1 MFLHRLLLCGSL
13 LLCLSVPASAQE
25 AAQDSSIRFFGVPLV
40 FFSSDTRWGGG
51 LGGVFTFRGY
61 TLRSS
66 VTFSLTYTQKKQ
78 WLISFPFV
86 WFSRRGNW
94 RAFGEAGWYNYSYR
108 HFGIGNSYPD
118 TFLENYRAEY
128 PRLRLTATRSL
139 NRRQSVG
146 LRLHTEGYK
155 IIESEPGGELATKK
169 VPGAEGG
176 FSSGLGAVWLLD
188 SRDNQF
194 FPHHGWY
201 IETSVLAEHP
211 LTFSQYRYLRVI
223 GDAAYYQL
231 IGESCILATQAYVQL
246 TTGDPPFFQMPWL
259 GGYKRLRGYPDQK
272 YRDRHM
278 MMLQTEFRFPIF
290 WRFKGVV
297 FAATGTVF
305 GTPHERLHWRPNGGL
320 GLRVEFDRK
329 QRQHLRIDYGLGEFK
344 GNSGFYLTFGE
355 AF

>member
-1 MFLHRLLLCGSL
+1 MILRRLLLFGMFF
-13 LLCLSVPASAQE
+13 LCIGLRMYAQE
-25 AAQDSSIRFFGVPLV
+25 INQDSSIRFFGVPLV

-51 LGGVFTFRGY
+51 VGGVFTFRGY

-78 WLISFPFV
+78 WLVSFPFV
-86 WFSRRGNW
+86 WFSRRGQW
-94 RAFGEAGWYNYSYR
+94 RAYGEAGWYNYSYR
-108 HFGIGNSYPD
+108 YFGIGNTYPD

-128 PRLRLTATRSL
+128 PRLRLTATRSV

-146 LRLHTEGYK
+146 LRIHTEGYR
-155 IIESEPGGELATKK
+155 IIEAEKDGELDMET
-169 VPGAEGG
+169 VPGSGGG
-176 FSSGLGAVWLLD
+176 FSSGLGVVWLLD

-194 FPHHGWY
+194 FPHRGWFM
-201 IETSVLAEHP
+201 ETTLLAEHP
-211 LTFSQYRYLRVI
+211 LTFSQFRYLRFLT
-223 GDAAYYQL
+223 DATHYQL
-231 IGESCILATQAYVQL
+231 IGDKCVLATQFFAQF
-246 TTGDPPFFQMPWL
+246 TAGNPPFFQMPSL
-259 GGYKRLRGYPDQK
+259 GGNRRLRGYPDQK
-272 YRDRHM
+272 YRDRHLM
-278 MMLQTEFRFPIF
+278 MVQTEFRFPIF

-305 GTPHERLHWRPNGGL
+305 GTPHERLHWRPNGGT

-329 QRQHLRIDYGLGEFK
+329 QRQHLRIDYGWGEYK